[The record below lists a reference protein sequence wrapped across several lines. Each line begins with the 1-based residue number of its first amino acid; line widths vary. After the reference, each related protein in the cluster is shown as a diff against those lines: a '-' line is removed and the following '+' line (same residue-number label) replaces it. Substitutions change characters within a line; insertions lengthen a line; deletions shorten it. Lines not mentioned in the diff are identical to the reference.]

1 MSKQTVGAMFLLL
14 PLVVVSSSAYA
25 GATISDK
32 RYWPSEAKAGAYGPS
47 VPQGG
52 WSSAFASA
60 PRTPGFFVAPA
71 PEASSRVWRYQGG
84 PKSPMTWN

>member
-1 MSKQTVGAMFLLL
+1 MSKQTVGAMLLL
-14 PLVVVSSSAYA
+14 LLLVAVSSNAYA

-32 RYWPSEAKAGAYGPS
+32 RYWPSEARQGAYGLS
-47 VPQGG
+47 VSQGG

-84 PKSPMTWN
+84 PKSPMTRN

>member
-1 MSKQTVGAMFLLL
+1 MSKQTVGAMLLL
-14 PLVVVSSSAYA
+14 LVAVSSNAYA

-32 RYWPSEAKAGAYGPS
+32 RYWPSEARQGAYRPS

-60 PRTPGFFVAPA
+60 PRTPGFFLRLPA

-84 PKSPMTWN
+84 PKSPMTRN

>member
-1 MSKQTVGAMFLLL
+1 MSKQTVGAMLL
-14 PLVVVSSSAYA
+14 VAVSSNAYA
-25 GATISDK
+25 GATISNK
-32 RYWPSEAKAGAYGPS
+32 RYWPSEARQGPYGPS

-71 PEASSRVWRYQGG
+71 PEASSRVWRYQEG
-84 PKSPMTWN
+84 PKSPMTRN